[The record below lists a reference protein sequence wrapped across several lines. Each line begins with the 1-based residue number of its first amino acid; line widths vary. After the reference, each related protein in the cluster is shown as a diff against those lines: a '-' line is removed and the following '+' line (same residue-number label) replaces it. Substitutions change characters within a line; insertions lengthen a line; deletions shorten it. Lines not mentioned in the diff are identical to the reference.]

1 MFKRTHIEQHM
12 SQKKIIYS
20 NAEYSPNRWSRYFT
34 FNILLSNKNLNR
46 NRIKRLEIFNSSRYP
61 YLNSPITFNESYES
75 SQNAESDNE
84 LNETFEAL
92 QPTIN
97 RRWKIVQWFTYFIYI
112 IISLIVTPFK
122 KIVQF
127 FTSKKQ
133 QTTKR
138 QISYHDIVQS
148 SNNGTST
155 ISVFSTVKILFY
167 II

>member
-1 MFKRTHIEQHM
+1 M
-12 SQKKIIYS
+12 S
-20 NAEYSPNRWSRYFT
+20 
-34 FNILLSNKNLNR
+34 
-46 NRIKRLEIFNSSRYP
+46 NSSRYP
-61 YLNSPITFNESYES
+61 YLDSPVIFNESYES

-97 RRWKIVQWFTYFIYI
+97 RRWRIVQWFIYFIYI
-112 IISLIVTPFK
+112 ISLIFVPFK

-133 QTTKR
+133 TTKR
-138 QISYHDIVQS
+138 QIYHDIVQS
-148 SNNGTST
+148 SNNDTST
-155 ISVFSTVKILFY
+155 VSVFNNVKILLY